1 MSAGDQ
7 LMKNN
12 EEEILRRQLIGDIER
27 NQHNLQE
34 MERAITILEDDL
46 KLICETDTFK
56 EFAYL
61 SREDVKVALSI
72 DPQTTGFA
80 VVSTR

>member
-1 MSAGDQ
+1 MQS
-7 LMKNN
+7 N

-27 NQHNLQE
+27 NERNLQD

-72 DPQTTGFA
+72 DSQTTGFA
-80 VVSTR
+80 VVTAR